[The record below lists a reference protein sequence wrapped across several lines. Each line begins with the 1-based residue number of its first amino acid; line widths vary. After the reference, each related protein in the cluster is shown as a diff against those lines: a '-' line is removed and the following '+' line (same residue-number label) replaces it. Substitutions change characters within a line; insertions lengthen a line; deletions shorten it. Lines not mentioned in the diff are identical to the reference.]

1 MSGLRGKVVIKKL
14 FVGERRKKN
23 KSRNTISTF
32 QLYNAILFTNSKK
45 DIIQILQGISFGIE
59 IVHKKGARYI

>member
-23 KSRNTISTF
+23 KSRNTFSTF
-32 QLYNAILFTNSKK
+32 PLDNAILFTNSKK